1 MARRNR
7 CHEITDA
14 VKAYIEN
21 AEEKSPDESPLDV
34 KRVAAEL
41 RLSRTTLYNYG
52 LDKLIAE
59 GAERQRARADQV
71 KGGDKRSAE
80 RAMIQRLRAEL
91 AQAVEQNKQ
100 LMARLCLVEANA
112 VNLNI
117 DPEHLY
123 RVIPKP
129 DCTTSF
135 AGRENKCDTHRR

>member
-100 LMARLCLVEANA
+100 LMARLCLVEAR
-112 VNLNI
+112 L
-117 DPEHLY
+117 
-123 RVIPKP
+123 
-129 DCTTSF
+129 
-135 AGRENKCDTHRR
+135 